1 MAIQAQ
7 MYSGF
12 PFGGSQSQQD
22 YLPDNACGLNHMCF
36 ISQQQKLRQEQ
47 ELMQK
52 VPPPFVPK
60 NIMDNQQTTLTFSQ
74 TVSAHLA
81 NQRVEIDMLIN
92 SQIER
97 LSMALQEQRKQQ
109 ISLLMRK
116 HEPKIQFLIKQ
127 KEEEIEKAARR
138 TLELQFFLRRME
150 MENQTWQRVA
160 TENEAMVASLN
171 IKIERLRE
179 TAANNSAADDA
190 ESYCCLEEEEEVK
203 VEDLEQKTRKIVCKW
218 CNCRNSCVIML
229 PCRHLCSCRECDAFL
244 DSCPVCKMVKKDSIE
259 ALI

>member
-7 MYSGF
+7 MYSGVA
-12 PFGGSQSQQD
+12 FGGSQSQD
-22 YLPDNACGLNHMCF
+22 YLTENACGLNHMCF

-52 VPPPFVPK
+52 VPPFIQK
-60 NIMDNQQTTLTFSQ
+60 NNMDDQQTTLAFSQ

-81 NQRVEIDMLIN
+81 NQRLEIDMLVN

-97 LSMALQEQRKQQ
+97 LSMALREQRKQQ

-138 TLELQFFLRRME
+138 NVELQFFLKRME
-150 MENQTWQRVA
+150 MENQTWQRVS
-160 TENEAMVASLN
+160 TENEAVVASLN
-171 IKIERLRE
+171 RKIERLRE
-179 TAANNSAADDA
+179 IAANNSAEDA
-190 ESYCCLEEEEEVK
+190 ESYCCLEEEEEEKVK
-203 VEDLEQKTRKIVCKW
+203 DLEQKKRKIVCKC

-229 PCRHLCSCRECDAFL
+229 PCRHLCSCRECDTVL
-244 DSCPVCKMVKKDSIE
+244 DSCPVCKMMKKASIE